1 VYQRLEERL
10 HGVRAIQSS
19 GLTTNAPMQGGF
31 LRELSVEGRAQPDG
45 VVVPEVTVL
54 GISSGYFETMR
65 LPVVRGRAFTN
76 QDGTPSSPSA
86 IVSQRFVAMY
96 FSGEDPIGHRI
107 YLVDTAPPGPNQSPP
122 LDASIVG
129 IVPNGR
135 QRDFQKPDP
144 DPIVYVPNDSR
155 VVAYVDRAE
164 HSSIRP
170 TSGRTRWRTSRSPT

>member
-1 VYQRLEERL
+1 M
-10 HGVRAIQSS
+10 H
-19 GLTTNAPMQGGF
+19 
-31 LRELSVEGRAQPDG
+31 
-45 VVVPEVTVL
+45 
-54 GISSGYFETMR
+54 
-65 LPVVRGRAFTN
+65 
-76 QDGTPSSPSA
+76 
-86 IVSQRFVAMY
+86 